1 MGLIL
6 NKKVKFLVLFATI
19 ISVLSACS
27 TKGGSGEI
35 STTAVTDNDSQTHIY
50 EIVTDESNEPV
61 TEKNGNSIV
70 AEIETDKSGKAVT
83 KKNGSYITKKS
94 TTTVS
99 GKSKKAGTTVKTSHN
114 DTDDN
119 DVVFDGIKES
129 TTSTTE
135 AHEAEKITTQRPAET
150 EKDTTEK
157 TTEGVKTTQSV
168 TDSDGWINKW
178 Y

>member
-1 MGLIL
+1 M
-6 NKKVKFLVLFATI
+6 NKKVKLLVLFAAI
-19 ISVLSACS
+19 ISVFTACS

-35 STTAVTDNDSQTHIY
+35 STTAVTDNKGQTHIY
-50 EIVTDESNEPV
+50 EIVTDENKTPI
-61 TEKNGNSIV
+61 TDGNGNNIV
-70 AEIETDKSGKAVT
+70 AEIETDESGKAVT

-99 GKSKKAGTTVKTSHN
+99 NKSKQAGTTVKTSHN

-119 DVVFDGIKES
+119 DVVFEGTTES
-129 TTSTTE
+129 TTIKTATTE
-135 AHEAEKITTQRPAET
+135 AYEAEEITTQGPAEA

-157 TTEGVKTTQSV
+157 TTEGLKTTQSV
-168 TDSDGWINKW
+168 TDSEGWINKW